1 MKRFFTLYIPPII
14 GVILI
19 LIKIPDVDAW
29 LKSHAEHSSF
39 FIGLFLVGST
49 IITHLITVYS
59 PFKKY
64 EKLEKNKWVLV
75 DNITSKFLG
84 QQLFSDYNIV
94 GNIMVP
100 KKVFYTNIEPCVS
113 KTFLEKIKCFRNR
126 FNKKLL
132 NPIWLSGNHTLN
144 KKFKITTNQG
154 VSGKAF
160 MDGVVAMVD
169 ITTSINELNLNDI
182 QKATISGNGFVISY
196 PIFEFDEKYSR
207 LGTKII
213 GVVTLS
219 CNKVGSEELLKD
231 PGNREILTEKIVDFS
246 RVCSLIL

>member
-1 MKRFFTLYIPPII
+1 MPL
-14 GVILI
+14 
-19 LIKIPDVDAW
+19 
-29 LKSHAEHSSF
+29 F
-39 FIGLFLVGST
+39 FIGLFLVGAT
-49 IITHLITVYS
+49 ILTHLITVYS

-84 QQLFSDYNIV
+84 QQLFSDYNIA
-94 GNIMVP
+94 GNIMIP
-100 KKVFYTNIEPCVS
+100 KKVFYTNIEPCAC
-113 KTFLEKIKCFRNR
+113 TTRWEKIKCFRNR
-126 FNKKLL
+126 FKKKIL

-144 KKFKITTNQG
+144 KKFKITTNHG

-160 MDGVVAMVD
+160 IDGVVAMVD
-169 ITTSINELNLNDI
+169 ITKSINELNLNDK
-182 QKATISGNGFVISY
+182 QKAVISGNGFVISY

-219 CNKVGSEELLKD
+219 CNKVGAEELLKD
-231 PGNREILTEKIVDFS
+231 AGNREILTEKIVEFS
-246 RVCSLIL
+246 RICSLIL